1 MSSYADVPHVEC
13 RKAHSSAGVLEV
25 LGESYGTSL
34 TCALLMSFQMMMVF
48 TMMTSKL
55 KRLDN
60 AQLFL
65 VETELTARLTSFL
78 KQFSNIQGLMV

>member
-1 MSSYADVPHVEC
+1 MSSDADVPHVEC

-55 KRLDN
+55 KKIG
-60 AQLFL
+60 QC
-65 VETELTARLTSFL
+65 TAISCRDRIDSKTD
-78 KQFSNIQGLMV
+78 

>member
-78 KQFSNIQGLMV
+78 KRFSYIQGLIV

>member
-1 MSSYADVPHVEC
+1 
-13 RKAHSSAGVLEV
+13 

-48 TMMTSKL
+48 TMMTSRLKKL
-55 KRLDN
+55 GN
-60 AQLFL
+60 AQPFL

-78 KQFSNIQGLMV
+78 K

>member
-1 MSSYADVPHVEC
+1 
-13 RKAHSSAGVLEV
+13 

>member
-1 MSSYADVPHVEC
+1 
-13 RKAHSSAGVLEV
+13 

-55 KRLDN
+55 IKLDN
-60 AQLFL
+60 AQPFL
-65 VETELTARLTSFL
+65 VETELTDRQTSFL
-78 KQFSNIQGLMV
+78 KRLSYIQGLIV